1 MMRMSRQLRLLSA
14 GVIVLMYVACGP
26 PCDRKRGVF
35 LGRYECSL
43 RYDAW
48 VQRQGEMLFLYC
60 SAGDDGS
67 TTSPADATIYRTI
80 VRLTSGEGST
90 AGVIESSISGYVL
103 TGDDIPLN
111 VSTIG
116 HGTMRLECTAASCI
130 VSGSLSAVLTSRA
143 GRPEL
148 WRKETVELRFV
159 DVAAT
164 TSNKVLNLIKQ
175 RPHLDV
181 VPQLAEWGATTR

>member
-1 MMRMSRQLRLLSA
+1 M
-14 GVIVLMYVACGP
+14 
-26 PCDRKRGVF
+26 
-35 LGRYECSL
+35 
-43 RYDAW
+43 
-48 VQRQGEMLFLYC
+48 
-60 SAGDDGS
+60 
-67 TTSPADATIYRTI
+67 TSPADATIYRTI
-80 VRLTSGEGST
+80 VRLPSGEGST
-90 AGVIESSISGYVL
+90 AGVIEGSISGYVL

-111 VSTIG
+111 VGTIG
-116 HGTMRLECTAASCI
+116 HGTMRLKCTAANCI

-159 DVAAT
+159 NVDAT